1 MSKCRDDLNSI
12 TRFVTWNLDERSG
25 GALRRSLPEHTD
37 LVSVYQVVLQSKS
50 HAGADGNSKTA
61 SSTGALTQA
70 EQALKPISND
80 RNSDRDYFNLLQ
92 LMEEAAMSRD
102 ANRTTLVVGGLVH
115 HIVGQWREQ
124 FCRTVTTK
132 FNCYFMLPFV
142 EDFHRFIRRELQRV
156 YEGEENK
163 LTEVFDLTSAR
174 RALQVQR
181 EELIGECAANKR
193 LQEKFESCARMMGKQ
208 QQDKAQDVAKPFWFS
223 SPRRFDRSDEGGE
236 YEDED
241 TDL

>member
-1 MSKCRDDLNSI
+1 MNSI

-50 HAGADGNSKTA
+50 QAASDGNSNTA

-70 EQALKPISND
+70 EQALKPMSSD

-102 ANRTTLVVGGLVH
+102 ANRTSLVVGGLVH

-156 YEGEENK
+156 YEGEDNK

-174 RALQVQR
+174 RSLQVQR
-181 EELIGECAANKR
+181 EELIGECSANKR

-208 QQDKAQDVAKPFWFS
+208 QQDKAPNLAKPSWFS
-223 SPRRFDRSDEGGE
+223 LPRPFDRNESDG
-236 YEDED
+236 DD
-241 TDL
+241 DNRDVDA